1 MKKDSLPEG
10 VAEFIAEWLNLV
22 EKMVDT
28 GRVMDSKYSLP
39 AKYDPDQCHVPFRPG
54 RYLARVHQ
62 MAFKAINEMWGK
74 SSLKANAPKVNSPK
88 LLETLLAVLRH
99 VIKSEEFVRKQNDK
113 ENKEDEDHPKNMG
126 LLLVCNFYSTVIT
139 EFKIF
144 LPVLNKISSI
154 FMPDFQ
160 FFDTFGACSRLLGN

>member
-126 LLLVCNFYSTVIT
+126 LLLVCTFY
-139 EFKIF
+139 
-144 LPVLNKISSI
+144 
-154 FMPDFQ
+154 
-160 FFDTFGACSRLLGN
+160 

>member
-1 MKKDSLPEG
+1 MEEVLNRETLPDG
-10 VAEFIAEWLNLV
+10 VAEFIAEWLTLV

-28 GRVMDSKYSLP
+28 NRVMDSKYSLP

-62 MAFKAINEMWGK
+62 MAFKAINIMWGK
-74 SSLKANAPKVNSPK
+74 SSLKGYAPKPNAPK

-113 ENKEDEDHPKNMG
+113 ENKEDEDHPKNTGSIVFFMFFF
-126 LLLVCNFYSTVIT
+126 VT
-139 EFKIF
+139 ES
-144 LPVLNKISSI
+144 N
-154 FMPDFQ
+154 
-160 FFDTFGACSRLLGN
+160 